1 MASWGPGGR
10 SKGLWFSRKTEAGM
24 TCPTKAKKES
34 ARLVFSFATKNKG
47 GGIGKNRD
55 VIFVFKM
62 CLIFLGGI

>member
-1 MASWGPGGR
+1 
-10 SKGLWFSRKTEAGM
+10 M

-55 VIFVFKM
+55 VICIFKM
-62 CLIFLGGI
+62 CLFFGGI